1 LLLAAAYDQLQG
13 PNNIPDGPPKPN
25 PTAWLVAGA
34 YNFQVAKVS
43 VAYGQTRNGA
53 WGGQLPGTGATNG
66 SLIPNITLGADAIF
80 TPGTGANS
88 YFLGANIPVTPR
100 INVLAS
106 AQLMQPSG
114 DSIVRPESAT
124 QAIYSVG
131 YTYNFTR
138 RTNLYAYASYGSNY
152 SMVKSAHSSVAG
164 VGIRHQ
170 F

>member
-1 LLLAAAYDQLQG
+1 
-13 PNNIPDGPPKPN
+13 
-25 PTAWLVAGA
+25 
-34 YNFQVAKVS
+34 
-43 VAYGQTRNGA
+43 
-53 WGGQLPGTGATNG
+53 
-66 SLIPNITLGADAIF
+66 
-80 TPGTGANS
+80 
-88 YFLGANIPVTPR
+88 
-100 INVLAS
+100 
-106 AQLMQPSG
+106 
-114 DSIVRPESAT
+114 VRPESAT